1 MNKLMEKLVFDVVW
15 SVIGDEAIGLTLE
28 SDFAVLD
35 VDQLDIT
42 YIVLA
47 LEIRLGF
54 ELPTHLE
61 DARTVAEL
69 VTGARD
75 ALRANAATKLQF
87 PECNELPPTPAS
99 RPALRRPSSRR
110 PLWRAVPSFGTK
122 DCRSAPSSSSRSKA
136 SRITSRRPE
145 SSSSNSDSPVFAQ
158 HTTVSPPIGADRAL
172 RRRSALRIGE
182 SELDQSMTT
191 AREQTR
197 RAPALTR
204 AAAPHLAPD
213 HQLGELPQPTGGI
226 YQIELQPLETK
237 DTSEKPPRLQVS
249 AD

>member
-1 MNKLMEKLVFDVVW
+1 MNKLMEKLVFDVVR

-47 LEIRLGF
+47 LETRLGF

-87 PECNELPPTPAS
+87 PERNELPPTPAS
-99 RPALRRPSSRR
+99 CPALRRPSSRR

-122 DCRSAPSSSSRSKA
+122 DCRSAPSNSSRSKA
-136 SRITSRRPE
+136 NRITSRRPE

-172 RRRSALRIGE
+172 RRRSPLRIGE

-197 RAPALTR
+197 RGPALTR

-213 HQLGELPQPTGGI
+213 HQLGELPQPTRGI
-226 YQIELQPLETK
+226 YQIELQPLETEN
-237 DTSEKPPRLQVS
+237 TSEKPPRLQVS